1 MSVKVE
7 DYSINLSSLREPEI
21 VQLAQNLNRIF
32 RMQEDRLDEME
43 AVRGSQYFNTYRWEL
58 EYVKEE

>member
-7 DYSINLSSLREPEI
+7 DYSINLSSIDDPQVL
-21 VQLAQNLNRIF
+21 QLAQNLNRVF
-32 RMQEDRLDEME
+32 RMIEDRLDEME

-58 EYVKEE
+58 DYVKEE

>member
-1 MSVKVE
+1 MSIKVE
-7 DYSINLSSLREPEI
+7 DYSINLSSITEPQI
-21 VQLAQNLNRIF
+21 LQLSQNLNRTF
-32 RMQEDRLDEME
+32 RKLEDRLDEME